1 MYRIGERRKNRR
13 RQAVKTGLIVCGVLL
28 AVFGMYSILRQFL
41 QPDSVLK
48 QSAAVTTS
56 VDFKKATQKF
66 DEPNFTIEI
75 PSGWKQVPQQ
85 SGLYKT
91 YAWQSNNM
99 VTDGQLIE
107 VYEDTIPVNYAV
119 NRVLVVTG
127 DGPNLSLGGTVSD
140 NCLTFTQNNIG
151 PTTSLGTPARWQGVS
166 FWCDQHNT
174 QRDVVGT
181 SSSEAVNTVTLTSDS
196 GKGTHKYFFT
206 YTNHAINADY
216 TVFYNALNSFK
227 FK

>member
-1 MYRIGERRKNRR
+1 MYRIGERRKDRR
-13 RQAVKTGLIVCGVLL
+13 KQAVKTGFIVFGVLL
-28 AVFGMYSILRQFL
+28 ASVGAYNLLRQFL
-41 QPDSVLK
+41 QPDSIVK

-56 VDFKKATQKF
+56 IDFKKATQKY

-75 PSGWKQVPQQ
+75 PTGWKQVQQ
-85 SGLYKT
+85 QASLYKS
-91 YAWQSNNM
+91 YAWQSNNT

-107 VYEDTIPVNYAV
+107 IYEDTIPVNFAV
-119 NRVLVVTG
+119 NRVLVVAG
-127 DGPNLSLGGTVSD
+127 DGPHLSLAGTVSD

-151 PTTSLGTPARWQGVS
+151 PTNAFGTPARWQGAS
-166 FWCDQHNT
+166 FWCDQNNT

-181 SSSEAVNTVTLTSDS
+181 SSTESINTVTLTSET

-216 TVFYNALNSFK
+216 SVFYNALNSFK